1 MNHWAHRFS
10 VCGFCSLRSCSSVSP
25 GPCNQPINVWLSCY
39 LTFSYL
45 WPTGGSRRKPEGGG
59 GEMSLGVLSPSF
71 SSICRKFHLLWW
83 LQWQLQKAGV
93 TLEAVGSVITTT
105 TEAASTNHL
114 PPPRAQ
120 PAGSAMSSVL
130 VTVCHSQ
137 GWLTVSWTYQSPL
150 GCLAFSFCSFRSFK
164 AITSSSLNQIS

>member
-1 MNHWAHRFS
+1 MNHSLSTSFLCLRFLFPPFLF
-10 VCGFCSLRSCSSVSP
+10 FCIPWTL
-25 GPCNQPINVWLSCY
+25 QPTYKCLAVLLSDFQ
-39 LTFSYL
+39 LPVANRRL
-45 WPTGGSRRKPEGGG
+45 QKKTGRG